1 MKFLIEGGYITKSD
15 QGYSPSIQLTWI
27 EYYED
32 TILPAWFP
40 TPWQDDAKYKIDL
53 NTLLIDRPHAT
64 FTARVRGDSM
74 KDADISDGDLALVDR
89 SLKPKLGDI
98 VVANVDGGYTI
109 KYYDMDKDGK
119 IFLNPANSNYKPIY
133 PNEELQIYG
142 VVTGIVRKY

>member
-1 MKFLIEGGYITKSD
+1 
-15 QGYSPSIQLTWI
+15 
-27 EYYED
+27 
-32 TILPAWFP
+32 
-40 TPWQDDAKYKIDL
+40 
-53 NTLLIDRPHAT
+53 
-64 FTARVRGDSM
+64 M